1 MTPSSQSTALPIMK
15 TPPSSSS
22 SSIAAAAALNTDSNQ
37 VFTPTSRIQRSQPQ
51 SPLLLNHSTPIRTS
65 YLQRPVN
72 TYNTSISKQNTNDI
86 QSSPVANKRM
96 LFPHNNSNIC
106 SNNSGGLV
114 LKRPRCINCDYFLN
128 SIIKQ

>member
-22 SSIAAAAALNTDSNQ
+22 SSIAAALNTDSNQ

-72 TYNTSISKQNTNDI
+72 T
-86 QSSPVANKRM
+86 NKRM